1 MTAKKNTSVKTSY
14 KPCQFDKL
22 TKQDQLLVY
31 MLNLIN
37 TKDEYFDVREDGPD
51 VIAYGIASNKK
62 SLSNLLNE
70 LSNKGYVNGNG
81 IGLWWLMTLGEERAD
96 GLLTMSECK
105 LGQDVDDIDDIETL
119 KSRLAASEKRVAELE
134 HYLKDIAYIAS
145 KA

>member
-1 MTAKKNTSVKTSY
+1 MTAKKNTLVKTSY

-31 MLNLIN
+31 ILNLIN
-37 TKDEYFDVREDGPD
+37 TKDECFGVKEDGPD
-51 VIAYGIASNKK
+51 VIAYGIASSKK
-62 SLSNLLNE
+62 TLSSLLNA
-70 LSNKGYVNGNG
+70 LSNKGLVSGNG
-81 IGLWWLMTLGEERAD
+81 IGLWRLTALGECRAD

-119 KSRLAASEKRVAELE
+119 KSKLAASEKRAAELE
-134 HYLKDIAYIAS
+134 HYLKDIVYIAS

>member
-1 MTAKKNTSVKTSY
+1 MTAKKNTLVKTSY

-31 MLNLIN
+31 ILNL
-37 TKDEYFDVREDGPD
+37 DMSGEDCFCVKENGPD
-51 VIAYGIASNKK
+51 VIAYGIASSKK
-62 SLSNLLNE
+62 TLSSLLNV
-70 LSNKGYVNGNG
+70 LSNKSLVAGNG
-81 IGLWWLMTLGEERAD
+81 VCWWLTALGECRAD

-119 KSRLAASEKRVAELE
+119 KSKLAAAEKRVAELE
-134 HYLKDIAYIAS
+134 HCLKDIVYIAS